1 MQKAIVTGGS
11 GFIGSHVVDA
21 LKDAGFEVTVV
32 DYRVTPHRQDVNF
45 ENVDLMDLSSV
56 LSATRG
62 AQHIFH
68 LAAVSNVNYA
78 YKYPVYT
85 TALNVVG
92 TANVLEAARI
102 NDVSRVYLAS
112 TVWVYNGCPNNG
124 TVNESTPFYLD
135 GAGHIYTS
143 TKMACEMIC
152 HNYAKLYNVPFTVLR
167 LGIPYGPR
175 MREELLIPIFLKKA
189 LNGQPLTIAGK
200 GDQYRNFVYVR
211 DMADAHVLAMSE
223 KAANQ
228 TYNLEG
234 LRKVTV
240 LEVAQGIKDILGDR
254 VKIEFVPERPGD
266 FGGREV
272 SAEKAKIELGWEATV
287 PFEEGLRRTVEWF
300 LQKWQRQP
308 ALA

>member
-11 GFIGSHVVDA
+11 GFIGSHVVDV
-21 LKDAGFEVTVV
+21 LKDAGYEVTVV
-32 DYRVTPHRQDVNF
+32 DYHSTPHRQDVGF
-45 ENVDLMDLSSV
+45 ENVYLMDLSSV

-62 AQHIFH
+62 ASHIFH

-92 TANVLEAARI
+92 TANILEAARI
-102 NDVSRVYLAS
+102 NGGARVYLAS
-112 TVWVYNGCPNNG
+112 TVWVYNGSPNG
-124 TVNESTPFYLD
+124 IAIDESTPFYLD

-143 TKMACEMIC
+143 TKMASEMIC

-175 MREELLIPIFLKKA
+175 MREELLIPIFIKKA
-189 LNGQPLTIAGK
+189 LQGQPLTISGK
-200 GDQYRNFVYVR
+200 GSQYRNFIYVR
-211 DMADAHVLAMSE
+211 DLAEAHVLAMSE
-223 KAANQ
+223 RAINQ

-234 LRKVTV
+234 LQKITV
-240 LEVAQGIKDILGDR
+240 LEVAEGIKKILGDR

-266 FGGREV
+266 FGGKEV
-272 SAEKAKIELGWEATV
+272 SAEKAKMELGWTPTV
-287 PFEEGLRRTVEWF
+287 QFEDGLCRTVNWF
-300 LQKWQRQP
+300 QEKWQK
-308 ALA
+308 

>member
-21 LKDAGFEVTVV
+21 LKDAGYDVTVV
-32 DYRVTPHRQDVNF
+32 DYRVQPHRQDVGF

-56 LSATRG
+56 LSASRG
-62 AQHIFH
+62 AEHIFH

-102 NDVSRVYLAS
+102 NGGARVYLAS
-112 TVWVYNGCPNNG
+112 TVWVYNGCPNG
-124 TVNESTPFYLD
+124 RSLDESTPFYLD

-143 TKMACEMIC
+143 TKMSCEMIC
-152 HNYAKLYNVPFTVLR
+152 HNYAELYKVPFTILR

-189 LNGQPLTIAGK
+189 LNGQPLTISGK
-200 GDQYRNFVYVR
+200 GDQYRNFIYVR
-211 DMADAHVLAMSE
+211 DIAEGHIAAM
-223 KAANQ
+223 KQVAVNQ

-234 LRKVTV
+234 VRKITV
-240 LEVAQGIKDILGDR
+240 REVAEGIRRNIGEH
-254 VKIEFVPERPGD
+254 VKIEYVPERPGD
-266 FGGREV
+266 FAGKEI
-272 SAEKAKIELGWEATV
+272 SAVKAQRELGWSARVE
-287 PFEEGLRRTVEWF
+287 FEDGLKRTVDWF
-300 LQKWQRQP
+300 RAKWGK
-308 ALA
+308 

>member
-1 MQKAIVTGGS
+1 MQKVIVTGGS

-21 LKDAGFEVTVV
+21 VRDAGHEVTVV
-32 DYRVTPHRQDVNF
+32 DYRVQPHRSDVGF
-45 ENVDLMDLSSV
+45 ENVDLMDASSV

-62 AQHIFH
+62 ADHIFH

-85 TALNVVG
+85 TSLNVVG

-102 NDVSRVYLAS
+102 NGCKRVYLAS
-112 TVWVYNGCPNNG
+112 TVWVYNGSPTDGC
-124 TVNESTPFYLD
+124 VDEATPFYLD

-152 HNYAKLYNVPFTVLR
+152 HNYEKLYKVPFTVLR

-175 MREELLIPIFLKKA
+175 MREELLIPIFIKKA
-189 LNGQPLTIAGK
+189 LNGEPLTISGK
-200 GDQYRNFVYVR
+200 GDQYRNFIYVR
-211 DMADAHVLAMSE
+211 DLAEAHVMAMADT
-223 KAANQ
+223 AANQ

-234 LRKVTV
+234 PRKITV
-240 LEVAQGIKDILGDR
+240 LQVAEGIRKNIGDQ

-266 FGGREV
+266 FGGKEV
-272 SAEKAKIELGWEATV
+272 SALKAQKELGWAATV
-287 PFEEGLRRTVEWF
+287 QFEDGLRRTVEWF
-300 LQKWQRQP
+300 RAKWGK
-308 ALA
+308 